1 MSTLTGNT
9 FDNTFAATQGG
20 KVMTYNGLAGTDTLT
35 VDNNTS
41 SSMYKI
47 SQSGTE
53 ILVDSISGASGIHW
67 TLNSVEKINFARGGI
82 VDLTVRFPTAF
93 ADSDTTAPTVTT
105 FNPVD
110 AATGVAIDA
119 NIVVTFSEAVQKG
132 AGLIEIHAGS
142 ATGTVVE
149 SYEASTSSNLTF
161 SGSTLTINPTAN
173 LANSTQYFVTFAAGS
188 VKDLASNNY
197 AGTSIYDF
205 TTIVASDTTAPT
217 VTTFNP
223 VDAATG
229 VAIDANIVVTFSE
242 AVQKGAGLI
251 EIHAGSATGTVVES
265 YEASTSSNLTFS
277 GSTLTINPTA
287 NLANSTQ
294 YFVTFAAGSVKDLAS
309 NNYAGT
315 TAYDFTTIGDYNT
328 INGTKGNDST
338 LTTGGAGKDHIF
350 GLAGNDVIDGGAD
363 ADSLVG
369 GAGKDIYIVDNT
381 GDVVVEALNE
391 GTDLVKSS
399 VNFTLSDNIETL
411 TLTGTDSINGTG
423 NTLKN
428 IITGND
434 SNNVLDGGAGVD
446 KFIGGLGN
454 DTYIIDL
461 TVAGKL
467 EDAITETG
475 GIDTLQLRGA
485 TTNAAAVT
493 LTLAKT
499 LENLNASATVT
510 SLLNLTGNTFDN
522 ILTGNAAN
530 NVLSGLV
537 GNDTLIGDA
546 GNDKLIGGLGLDN
559 LSGGLGNDTFV
570 FDSALNASTN
580 VDVITDFTSG
590 ADKLQL
596 SAKIF
601 AKVKGVNFADVFHD
615 TAITDTHVNN
625 YIIYDSSTGIVSY
638 DADGSGAGTAVQF
651 ATLTGLPTLT
661 ATDFTVV

>member
-93 ADSDTTAPTVTT
+93 AD
-105 FNPVD
+105 
-110 AATGVAIDA
+110 
-119 NIVVTFSEAVQKG
+119 
-132 AGLIEIHAGS
+132 
-142 ATGTVVE
+142 
-149 SYEASTSSNLTF
+149 
-161 SGSTLTINPTAN
+161 
-173 LANSTQYFVTFAAGS
+173 
-188 VKDLASNNY
+188 
-197 AGTSIYDF
+197 
-205 TTIVASDTTAPT
+205 SDTTAPT

-485 TTNAAAVT
+485 TTNTAAVT

>member
-1 MSTLTGNT
+1 MATAGNDT
-9 FDNTFAATQGG
+9 ASVNRYGQTATWDGLGG
-20 KVMTYNGLAGTDTLT
+20 VDTLYFDSRAWHGIKIT
-35 VDNNTS
+35 LDNAG
-41 SSMYKI
+41 YI
-47 SQSGTE
+47 H
-53 ILVDSISGASGIHW
+53 VDSTTSASGYHI
-67 TLNSVEKINFARGGI
+67 TLKNVEHVQYHGVAVDVNWVALTKTG
-82 VDLTVRFPTAF
+82 VYYDLTSLFPSAF
-93 ADSDTTAPTVTT
+93 TTSDTTAPTVTT
-105 FNPVD
+105 FSPVD
-110 AATGVAIDA
+110 AVTGVAVDA

-132 AGLIEIHAGS
+132 TGLIEIHAGS

-188 VKDLASNNY
+188 VKDLASN
-197 AGTSIYDF
+197 I
-205 TTIVASDTTAPT
+205 
-217 VTTFNP
+217 
-223 VDAATG
+223 
-229 VAIDANIVVTFSE
+229 
-242 AVQKGAGLI
+242 
-251 EIHAGSATGTVVES
+251 
-265 YEASTSSNLTFS
+265 
-277 GSTLTINPTA
+277 
-287 NLANSTQ
+287 
-294 YFVTFAAGSVKDLAS
+294 
-309 NNYAGT
+309 YAGT

-328 INGTKGNDST
+328 INGTTGNDST

-369 GAGKDIYIVDNT
+369 GAGNDIYIVDNT

-446 KFIGGLGN
+446 KLIGGLGN

-467 EDAITETG
+467 EDTITETG
-475 GIDTLQLRGA
+475 GIDTLQLRGT
-485 TTNAAAVT
+485 TTNTTAVT
-493 LTLAKT
+493 LTLDKT

-546 GNDKLIGGLGLDN
+546 GNDKLMGGLGLDN

-601 AKVKGVNFADVFHD
+601 AKVKGVKFADVFHD
-615 TAITDTHVNN
+615 TAITDSHVNN

-638 DADGSGAGTAVQF
+638 DADGAGAGAAVQF
-651 ATLTGLPTLT
+651 ATLTGLSTLT
-661 ATDFTVV
+661 ASDFTVV

>member
-1 MSTLTGNT
+1 MATAGNDT
-9 FDNTFAATQGG
+9 ASVNRYGQTATWDGLGG
-20 KVMTYNGLAGTDTLT
+20 VDTLYFDSRAWHGIKIT
-35 VDNNTS
+35 LDNAG
-41 SSMYKI
+41 YI
-47 SQSGTE
+47 H
-53 ILVDSISGASGIHW
+53 VDSTTSASGYHI
-67 TLNSVEKINFARGGI
+67 TLKNVEHVQYHGVAVDVNGVALTKTG
-82 VDLTVRFPTAF
+82 VYYDLTSLFPSAF
-93 ADSDTTAPTVTT
+93 TTSDTTAPTVTT
-105 FNPVD
+105 FSPVD
-110 AATGVAIDA
+110 AVTGVAVDA

-132 AGLIEIHAGS
+132 TGLIEIHAGS

-188 VKDLASNNY
+188 VKDLASN
-197 AGTSIYDF
+197 I
-205 TTIVASDTTAPT
+205 
-217 VTTFNP
+217 
-223 VDAATG
+223 
-229 VAIDANIVVTFSE
+229 
-242 AVQKGAGLI
+242 
-251 EIHAGSATGTVVES
+251 
-265 YEASTSSNLTFS
+265 
-277 GSTLTINPTA
+277 
-287 NLANSTQ
+287 
-294 YFVTFAAGSVKDLAS
+294 
-309 NNYAGT
+309 YAGT

-328 INGTKGNDST
+328 INGTTGNDST

-369 GAGKDIYIVDNT
+369 GAGNDIYIVDNT

-446 KFIGGLGN
+446 KLIGGLGN

-467 EDAITETG
+467 EDTITETG
-475 GIDTLQLRGA
+475 GIDTLQLRGT
-485 TTNAAAVT
+485 TTNTTAVT

-546 GNDKLIGGLGLDN
+546 GNDKLMGGLGLDN

-601 AKVKGVNFADVFHD
+601 AKVKGVKFADVFHD
-615 TAITDTHVNN
+615 TAITDSHVNN

-638 DADGSGAGTAVQF
+638 DADGAGAGAAVQF
-651 ATLTGLPTLT
+651 ATLTGLSTLT
-661 ATDFTVV
+661 ASDFTVV

>member
-53 ILVDSISGASGIHW
+53 IHVDSISGASGIHW

-93 ADSDTTAPTVTT
+93 AD
-105 FNPVD
+105 
-110 AATGVAIDA
+110 
-119 NIVVTFSEAVQKG
+119 
-132 AGLIEIHAGS
+132 
-142 ATGTVVE
+142 
-149 SYEASTSSNLTF
+149 
-161 SGSTLTINPTAN
+161 
-173 LANSTQYFVTFAAGS
+173 
-188 VKDLASNNY
+188 
-197 AGTSIYDF
+197 
-205 TTIVASDTTAPT
+205 SDTTAPT

-638 DADGSGAGTAVQF
+638 DDGSGAGTAVQF

>member
-53 ILVDSISGASGIHW
+53 IHVDSISGASGIHW

-93 ADSDTTAPTVTT
+93 AD
-105 FNPVD
+105 
-110 AATGVAIDA
+110 
-119 NIVVTFSEAVQKG
+119 
-132 AGLIEIHAGS
+132 
-142 ATGTVVE
+142 
-149 SYEASTSSNLTF
+149 
-161 SGSTLTINPTAN
+161 
-173 LANSTQYFVTFAAGS
+173 
-188 VKDLASNNY
+188 
-197 AGTSIYDF
+197 
-205 TTIVASDTTAPT
+205 SDTTAPT